1 MQLGSAP
8 WELYFGG
15 VNGAAE
21 RLGNAMG
28 DQQSPEFAGAARLL
42 DLKLDVHELMSHR
55 TLPKRRSAS
64 YRNEAGA

>member
-21 RLGNAMG
+21 RLGNAIG
-28 DQQSPEFAGAARLL
+28 DQHCPEFVAARFL
-42 DLKLDVHELMSHR
+42 DLKLDVHETMSRR

-64 YRNEAGA
+64 SRNQAGA